1 VRILHTE
8 SSVNWGGQ
16 EYRILDQMIWL
27 AAHGH
32 HAALAARPRSA
43 LSLKAKAHGLAV
55 HDLPYLGHYNPA
67 LIHAA
72 RRLVR
77 RERFDIVDTHG
88 SRDGATHGFGRDI
101 APVIRT
107 RHLSTPMKPK
117 LHRRLQWQWG
127 CDRAIATAQVIKDDL
142 ARKKFLPAARI
153 DVVGEWAADE
163 FFDITHKDAHRAAVR
178 AEFSIPTNRPLVAV
192 VGMLRGDK
200 AQEILIKVISELKS
214 RGRRAAALIV
224 GSDTDSAKGYEN
236 FLRATAD
243 QLDVDDD
250 VRFTGYRDDVAR
262 LTQAADILTITSVAV
277 EAQSRTAPQA
287 FAACTPVIA
296 SNIGGV
302 AELVADGAT
311 GRLVA
316 PGDVTAYA
324 DAIERTL
331 DDPTTTNRIVD
342 AARAL
347 ALRDLTMDGKMAAT
361 LDSYRAALLSSGRS
375 VA

>member
-1 VRILHTE
+1 MRVLHTK

-27 AAHGH
+27 AANGH
-32 HAALAARPRSA
+32 DTALAARPGSA
-43 LSLKAKAHGLAV
+43 LSLKARAHGLTV

-67 LIHAA
+67 LVIAA

-77 RERFDIVDTHG
+77 TQKFDIVDTHG

-142 ARKKFLPAARI
+142 AKKNFLPAERI

-163 FFDITHKDAHRAAVR
+163 FFDVSRKDAFYAEVAADY
-178 AEFSIPTNRPLVAV
+178 SIPNGRPLVCV
-192 VGMLRGDK
+192 IGMLRGDK
-200 AQEILIKVISELKS
+200 AQEVLIKVTAELKK
-214 RGRRAAALIV
+214 RGRPIAALIV

-243 QLDVDDD
+243 QLGVAED
-250 VRFTGYRDDVAR
+250 VRFTGYREDVAR
-262 LTQAADILTITSVAV
+262 LTQAADIQVITSVAV

-287 FAACTPVIA
+287 FAARTPMIA
-296 SNIGGV
+296 SRIGGV
-302 AELVADGAT
+302 AELVADGVT
-311 GRLVA
+311 GRLVP
-316 PGDVTAYA
+316 PGDVKAYA
-324 DAIERTL
+324 DAIEITL
-331 DDPTTTNRIVD
+331 DDPQATERMVD
-342 AARAL
+342 SARTL
-347 ALRDLTMDGKMAAT
+347 AERDLTMNRKMAET
-361 LDSYRAALLSSGRS
+361 LDSYRTALRSAGRNE
-375 VA
+375 

>member
-1 VRILHTE
+1 MRILHTE

-27 AAHGH
+27 AANGH
-32 HAALAARPRSA
+32 HTALAARPGSA
-43 LSLKAKAHGLAV
+43 LSLKAQAHGLAV

-67 LIHAA
+67 LILAA

-77 RERFDIVDTHG
+77 TKRFDIVDTHG

-127 CDRAIATAQVIKDDL
+127 CDRAIASAQIIKNDL
-142 ARKKFLPAARI
+142 AKKNFLPADRI

-163 FFDITHKDAHRAAVR
+163 FFDIAHKDFHRASVR
-178 AEFSIPTNRPLVAV
+178 AEFVIPAGRPLLAV

-200 AQEILIKVISELKS
+200 AQEVLIKVTAELKK
-214 RGRRAAALIV
+214 RGRPIVALIV

-243 QLDVDDD
+243 QLGVAED

-262 LTQAADILTITSVAV
+262 LTQAADILTIMSVAV

-287 FAACTPVIA
+287 FAARTPVIA
-296 SNIGGV
+296 SDIGGV
-302 AELVADGAT
+302 SELVEDGVT
-311 GRLVA
+311 GRLVP

-331 DDPTTTNRIVD
+331 DDPTATERIVD
-342 AARAL
+342 TARAL
-347 ALRDLTMDGKMAAT
+347 AMRDLTMDGKMAAS
-361 LDSYRAALLSSGRS
+361 LDSYRAALRSSGRS
-375 VA
+375 I